1 MRCGFHSSRTAFVCL
16 DGKTRRGEPFLTS
29 SCALPPRAEPL
40 RKQRDSP
47 QGLSLGMVV
56 FMPDY
61 QEMYLTLFR
70 ASEEAVSLLIKAQRE
85 CEELYLSAPEPQI
98 EVLEFDPQSPP

>member
-85 CEELYLSAPEPQI
+85 CEELYLLSLI
-98 EVLEFDPQSPP
+98 HI

>member
-1 MRCGFHSSRTAFVCL
+1 
-16 DGKTRRGEPFLTS
+16 
-29 SCALPPRAEPL
+29 
-40 RKQRDSP
+40 
-47 QGLSLGMVV
+47 
-56 FMPDY
+56 MPDY

-98 EVLEFDPQSPP
+98 EVLEVDPQSPP